1 VLPSL
6 SEILKAFYGVF
17 LLARLHPNARD
28 MFDRS
33 VDGFW
38 KSLFAAVLVL
48 PAHVLLTARI
58 AKETPEV
65 PYGID
70 DIIADLLIYIIVW
83 LAYPVL
89 IIAVTRVIGRRERFL
104 DYIVPYNW
112 TMVPVGYL
120 LGAITWLAMFGHIS
134 RDTEINLFII
144 AYAAVSVF
152 LAVIAQRLLAIGP
165 IMAFGIVVL
174 DITFNIV
181 IINLLETFAQQPS
194 APT

>member
-6 SEILKAFYGVF
+6 SETLKAFYGVF
-17 LLARLHPNARD
+17 LLARLHPNAPD

-48 PAHVLLTARI
+48 PAHVLVTARI
-58 AKETPEV
+58 AQETPDAT
-65 PYGID
+65 YCID
-70 DIIADLLIYIIVW
+70 DIITELLIYIIVW

-89 IIAVTRVIGRRERFL
+89 MIAVTRVIGRRERFL

-112 TMVPVGYL
+112 TMVPAGYF
-120 LGAITWLAMFGHIS
+120 LGAISWLRMFGYIS
-134 RDTEINLFII
+134 QNTEINLFII

-152 LAVIAQRLLAIGP
+152 LAVIAQRQLAIGP
-165 IMAFGIVVL
+165 IMAFGIVIL
-174 DITFNIV
+174 DIMFNVV
-181 IINLLETFAQQPS
+181 IINLLETFAQQPD

>member
-6 SEILKAFYGVF
+6 SEILKALYGVF
-17 LLARLHPNARD
+17 LLARLHPNAPD

-48 PAHVLLTARI
+48 PAHVLLTARS
-58 AKETPEV
+58 AKEAPEV
-65 PYGID
+65 SYGID
-70 DIIADLLIYIIVW
+70 DIVADLLIYIIVW

-89 IIAVTRVIGRRERFL
+89 IIAVTRVIGRQERFL

-112 TMVPVGYL
+112 TMVPVGYF
-120 LGAITWLAMFGHIS
+120 LGAIIWLGMFGHIT

-144 AYAAVSVF
+144 AYAAVSIF

-181 IINLLETFAQQPS
+181 IINLLETFAQQPG

>member
-1 VLPSL
+1 M
-6 SEILKAFYGVF
+6 F
-17 LLARLHPNARD
+17 LLARLHPNAPD

-48 PAHVLLTARI
+48 PAHVLVTARI
-58 AKETPEV
+58 AQETPEAT
-65 PYGID
+65 YGID
-70 DIIADLLIYIIVW
+70 DIITELLIYIIVW

-89 IIAVTRVIGRRERFL
+89 MIAVTRVIGRRERFL

-112 TMVPVGYL
+112 TMVPVGYF
-120 LGAITWLAMFGHIS
+120 LGAISWLRMFGYIS
-134 RDTEINLFII
+134 QDTEINLFII

-152 LAVIAQRLLAIGP
+152 LAVIAQRQLAIGP
-165 IMAFGIVVL
+165 IMAFGIVIL
-174 DITFNIV
+174 DIMFNVV
-181 IINLLETFAQQPS
+181 IINLLETFAQQPG